1 MKNNTGSIVITSI
14 YPPSQAIRDYARF
27 KTWNLIVAGDKK
39 SPAGWNYK
47 DVFYLSPQ
55 QQEKLNYKIAK
66 LLPWNH
72 YCRKMLGYL
81 YAIEMGSNIVVD
93 TDDDNIPKD
102 NWGFPG
108 FDDYYDLIAS
118 NLGFINIYKS
128 FTNKHIWPRGFD
140 LSLINSQSVVINEQ
154 EIKKEPVKVG
164 VWQGL
169 ADGDPDI
176 DAIYRLVDN
185 KPCYFEN
192 RPPIVLGEGTI
203 CPFNSQNTA
212 FRSELFP
219 LLYLPALVT
228 FRFTDILRGLVA
240 QPIMWQFGYK
250 IGFLTATVH
259 QKRNPHN
266 YMDDFVQEIP
276 MYLNAQRIIDIAARK
291 VSSSYSIEDNLFN
304 VYESL
309 LMNNI
314 IEKDEIKILSA
325 WLKDLETIQK
335 YLC

>member
-1 MKNNTGSIVITSI
+1 MENNPGSIVITSI
-14 YPPSQAIRDYARF
+14 YNPSQAIRDYARF
-27 KTWNLIVAGDKK
+27 EKWTLIVAGDKK
-39 SPAGWNYK
+39 SPEAWNCQ
-47 DVFYLSPQ
+47 DVMYLSPQ
-55 QQEKLNYKIAK
+55 QQENLNYKISK

-81 YAIEMGSNIVVD
+81 YAIEMGSSLVVD

-102 NWGFPG
+102 NWGFPN
-108 FDDYYDLIAS
+108 FDGYYDIIPS

-140 LSLINSQSVVINEQ
+140 LSLINSESVTINEQ
-154 EIKKEPVKVG
+154 ELKKEPVKVG

-169 ADGDPDI
+169 ADGDPDV

-185 KPCYFEN
+185 QPCFFEN

-212 FRSELFP
+212 FRSELFS

-259 QKRNPHN
+259 QERNPHN
-266 YMDDFVQEIP
+266 YMEDFAQEIP
-276 MYLNAQRIIDIAARK
+276 VYLNANKIIDIAARN
-291 VSSSYSIEDNLFN
+291 VSSAYTIEDNLFN

-309 LMNNI
+309 LRNKI
-314 IEKDEIKILSA
+314 IVKDEMKILSA
-325 WLKDLETIQK
+325 WLEDLQTMRK
-335 YLC
+335 